1 MVSSRFGN
9 CTQVLLRNSGAK
21 EVLFCILLKVAI
33 EMQRVLNDFYLTD
46 GLPEKLFLQKTKLNL
61 SPWTAFLKI

>member
-21 EVLFCILLKVAI
+21 EVLFCVLLKVDT
-33 EMQRVLNDFYLTD
+33 EMQRVLNDFYQTD
-46 GLPEKLFLQKTKLNL
+46 GLPEKLFLRKT
-61 SPWTAFLKI
+61 